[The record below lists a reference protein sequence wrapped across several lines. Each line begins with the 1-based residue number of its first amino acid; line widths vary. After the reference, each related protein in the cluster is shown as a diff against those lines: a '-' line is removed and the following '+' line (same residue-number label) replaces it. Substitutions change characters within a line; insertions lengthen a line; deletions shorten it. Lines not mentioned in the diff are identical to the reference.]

1 MLLVT
6 VWHDIDL
13 TYANFCQL
21 LVQWINILYQ
31 SNEKSIII
39 VLYSSNLPVLQF
51 TLLHARQK
59 YLPYYYLFIHLLFQE
74 AAAVLGFTK
83 EEKFAMY
90 KICAACLHWGNS
102 KFKQRPREEQA
113 EIADPKGKMG
123 QIELRS
129 CQSVLPFV
137 VY

>member
-1 MLLVT
+1 M
-6 VWHDIDL
+6 
-13 TYANFCQL
+13 
-21 LVQWINILYQ
+21 
-31 SNEKSIII
+31 
-39 VLYSSNLPVLQF
+39 YSCNLPVLQF
-51 TLLHARQK
+51 TLLHACQK
-59 YLPYYYLFIHLLFQE
+59 YLPYYLFIHLLFQE

>member
-1 MLLVT
+1 M
-6 VWHDIDL
+6 
-13 TYANFCQL
+13 
-21 LVQWINILYQ
+21 
-31 SNEKSIII
+31 
-39 VLYSSNLPVLQF
+39 YSSKLPVLQF
-51 TLLHARQK
+51 TLLHVRQK
-59 YLPYYYLFIHLLFQE
+59 YLPYYYLFIYLLFQE

-129 CQSVLPFV
+129 CQSVLPFCCLLNTMPQ
-137 VY
+137 

>member
-1 MLLVT
+1 MQT
-6 VWHDIDL
+6 FASYQFSEL
-13 TYANFCQL
+13 TYITK
-21 LVQWINILYQ
+21 QWKINYG
-31 SNEKSIII
+31 III
-39 VLYSSNLPVLQF
+39 MYLSILPVLQF
-51 TLLHARQK
+51 TLLHACQK
-59 YLPYYYLFIHLLFQE
+59 YLLYYYLFIHLLFQE
-74 AAAVLGFTK
+74 AAAVLGFTS

-129 CQSVLPFV
+129 CQSLLLFL